1 MASLSKNKSQKF
13 FPEMSFVK
21 VTELAPAIFGH

>member
-13 FPEMSFVK
+13 FTEMPFVE
-21 VTELAPAIFGH
+21 VTELALAVFGH